1 MNRIDRRDFLRISAG
16 AAVLLGASPLLSDCK
31 GGGPSAVPSALP
43 TQTSQPLTRVA
54 LIKGNDLRAM
64 ARDAVDAVGG
74 MSSVVHDGETVF
86 IKPNFVTIG
95 WASMGRD
102 PFVLGECTKP
112 EILAAVA
119 EECLKAGASEV
130 IIGDAT
136 QMPSWPWDKVIMLDQ
151 STNMAAEAQRLT
163 AAYKGKVTLA
173 CLDADS
179 PAWVDVP
186 SRTNLG
192 TIGISSLVA
201 RADRVITIPVLK
213 THQWAQLTLSMKNF
227 VGTTPLLRYGAKP
240 DGTQPRIILHGTDAS
255 IEQVFLD
262 IVHSVTPDLAII
274 DGSIGIE
281 GNGPSAGPQN
291 GTTIDMKQR
300 IGGWLMV
307 ASKDP
312 AAADATAAR
321 VTGHDV
327 AQIRQLNMA
336 RDQGIGEIR
345 QEMIELVGEPS
356 DNVRMQWVPATPAA
370 PGQLTSLH
378 HYSRATNV

>member
-16 AAVLLGASPLLSDCK
+16 ATVLLGASPLLADCK
-31 GGGPSAVPSALP
+31 EGRSPAAGPP
-43 TQTSQPLTRVA
+43 TQTSQPLTRVG
-54 LIKGNDLRAM
+54 LIKGDDLRAM
-64 ARDAVDAVGG
+64 ARDAIDAVGG
-74 MSSVVHDGETVF
+74 MSSVVHQGETVF

-95 WASMGRD
+95 WMPAGRD
-102 PFVLGECTKP
+102 PFTNGECTKP
-112 EILAAVA
+112 EILTTVA
-119 EECLKAGASEV
+119 EECLKAGAAEV
-130 IIGDAT
+130 TIGDAT
-136 QMPSWPWDKVIMLDQ
+136 QMPSWPWDKVMMLDH

-163 AAYKGKVTLA
+163 SAYKGKVTLA

-186 SRTNLG
+186 SQTNLG
-192 TIGISSLVA
+192 KIGISSYVA
-201 RADRVITIPVLK
+201 NADRVITVPVMK

-227 VGTTPLLRYGAKP
+227 VGTTPLARYGAKP
-240 DGTQPRIILHGTDAS
+240 DGTMSRQVLHGTDRS

-262 IVHSVTPDLAII
+262 IVHSVTLDLAII

-281 GNGPSAGPQN
+281 GNGPSEGPQA

-345 QEMIELVGEPS
+345 QEMIELVGEPF
-356 DNVRMQWVPATPAA
+356 DNVRMQWVPATPAV
-370 PGQLTSLH
+370 PGQLSGMHFHARPL
-378 HYSRATNV
+378 RV

>member
-1 MNRIDRRDFLRISAG
+1 MNKIDRRDFLRISAG

-31 GGGPSAVPSALP
+31 EGSPSATPVPP
-43 TQTSQPLTRVA
+43 TPSQPLTRVA
-54 LIKGNDLRAM
+54 LIKGDDLRAM
-64 ARDAVDAVGG
+64 ARDAIDAVGG

-95 WASMGRD
+95 WESMGRD
-102 PFVLGECTKP
+102 PFTLGECTKP
-112 EILAAVA
+112 EILTTVA

-136 QMPSWPWDKVIMLDQ
+136 QMPSWPWDKVMMLDQ

-163 AAYKGKVTLA
+163 SAYKGKVTLA
-173 CLDADS
+173 CLDVDS
-179 PAWVDVP
+179 LAWVEVP
-186 SRTNLG
+186 SQTDLH
-192 TIGISSLVA
+192 TIRISGYVA
-201 RADRVITIPVLK
+201 NADRVISVPVMK
-213 THQWAQLTLSMKNF
+213 THQWAQLTLSMKCF
-227 VGTTPLLRYGAKP
+227 IGTTPLEFYGAKP
-240 DGTQPRIILHGTDAS
+240 DGTMPRQVLHGTDRS

-274 DGSIGIE
+274 DGSIGVE

-336 RDQGIGEIR
+336 LAQGIGEIR
-345 QEMIELVGEPS
+345 QEMIELVGEPF
-356 DNVRMQWVPATPAA
+356 DNVRMQWVPATPAL
-370 PGQLTSLH
+370 PGQLSGMH
-378 HYSRATNV
+378 RHARPMRV

>member
-16 AAVLLGASPLLSDCK
+16 AAVLLGASPLLADCK
-31 GGGPSAVPSALP
+31 EGSPSATPAPP

-54 LIKGNDLRAM
+54 LIKGDDLRAM
-64 ARDAVDAVGG
+64 ARDAIDAVGG
-74 MSSVVHDGETVF
+74 MSSVVHEGETVF

-112 EILAAVA
+112 EILTSVA
-119 EECLKAGASEV
+119 EEALKAGASEV

-136 QMPSWPWDKVIMLDQ
+136 QMPSWPWDKVMMFDH
-151 STNMAAEAQRLT
+151 STNMAAEAQRLN

-179 PAWVDVP
+179 LSWVEVP
-186 SRTNLG
+186 SQTDLH
-192 TIGISSLVA
+192 TIRISGYVA
-201 RADRVITIPVLK
+201 KADRVISVPVMK
-213 THQWAQLTLSMKNF
+213 THQWAQLTLSMKCF
-227 VGTTPLLRYGAKP
+227 VGTTPLEFYGAKP
-240 DGTQPRIILHGTDAS
+240 DGTMPRQVLHGTDKS

-274 DGSIGIE
+274 DGSVGIE

-336 RDQGIGEIR
+336 LAQGIGEIR
-345 QEMIELVGEPS
+345 EEMIELVGEPF
-356 DNVRMQWVPATPAA
+356 DNVRMQWVPAQPAA
-370 PGQLTSLH
+370 PGQLSSMH
-378 HYSRATNV
+378 RHARPMRV

>member
-1 MNRIDRRDFLRISAG
+1 MNKIDRRDFLRISAG

-31 GGGPSAVPSALP
+31 EGSPSATPVPP
-43 TQTSQPLTRVA
+43 TPSQPLTRVA
-54 LIKGNDLRAM
+54 LIKGDDLRAM
-64 ARDAVDAVGG
+64 ARDAIDAVGG

-95 WASMGRD
+95 WESMGRD
-102 PFVLGECTKP
+102 PFTLGECTKP
-112 EILAAVA
+112 EILTTVA

-136 QMPSWPWDKVIMLDQ
+136 QMPSWPWDKVMMLDQ
-151 STNMAAEAQRLT
+151 TTNMAAEAQRLT
-163 AAYKGKVTLA
+163 SAYKGKVTLA
-173 CLDADS
+173 CLDVDS
-179 PAWVDVP
+179 LAWVEVP
-186 SRTNLG
+186 SQTNLH
-192 TIGISSLVA
+192 TIRISGYVA
-201 RADRVITIPVLK
+201 NADRVISVPVMK
-213 THQWAQLTLSMKNF
+213 THQWAQLTLSMKCF
-227 VGTTPLLRYGAKP
+227 VGTTPLEFYGAKP
-240 DGTQPRIILHGTDAS
+240 DGTMPRQVLHGTDRS

-274 DGSIGIE
+274 DGSIGVE

-336 RDQGIGEIR
+336 LAQGIGEIR
-345 QEMIELVGEPS
+345 QEMIELVGEPF
-356 DNVRMQWVPATPAA
+356 DNVRMQWVPATPAL
-370 PGQLTSLH
+370 PGQLSGMH
-378 HYSRATNV
+378 RHARPMRV